1 MSACRAFVMTSKREG
16 MPTALLEAM
25 YMGKPVVVPAHSGC
39 KEVVV
44 SDEYGFLY
52 EPNSLDDL
60 VKQTRRALGSTHI
73 GEKAKTRVSQQY
85 DWKILAKSI
94 DLAYERTINA

>member
-1 MSACRAFVMTSKREG
+1 MTSKREG
-16 MPTALLEAM
+16 VPTALLEAM

-52 EPNSLDDL
+52 EPNSLSDL
-60 VKQTRRALGSTHI
+60 VEQTRQALVSTHI
-73 GEKAKTRVSQQY
+73 GERARKRVSQQY

-94 DLAYERTINA
+94 DLVYERTIKA